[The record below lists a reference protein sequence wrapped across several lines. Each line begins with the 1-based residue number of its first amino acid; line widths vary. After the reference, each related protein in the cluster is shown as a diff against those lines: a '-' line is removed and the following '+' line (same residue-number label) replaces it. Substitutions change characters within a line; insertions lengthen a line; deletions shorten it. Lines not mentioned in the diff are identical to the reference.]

1 MRLDGYHIAR
11 AHIYSVFCL
20 SAYGTNILTEPSPFF
35 CTIHVILIRSQRI
48 TIDESSRSEIAEE
61 LAEKARQEEIEE
73 RKKESHQLLKEYVA
87 RQANVEEVPDIDNL
101 AEVDDTDG
109 LDEEAEFELWKLREL
124 KRIKRDREELEA

>member
-1 MRLDGYHIAR
+1 M
-11 AHIYSVFCL
+11 
-20 SAYGTNILTEPSPFF
+20 
-35 CTIHVILIRSQRI
+35 
-48 TIDESSRSEIAEE
+48 AEE
-61 LAEKARQEEIEE
+61 LAEKARLEEIAE
-73 RKKESHQLLKEYVA
+73 RKKESYQMLKEYVA